1 MGRVRPCQPPWAYPH
16 RYLQLKLTSI
26 KAYIIYMLRTYIC
39 HQGIYA
45 AAVRLLGLKLLPRRC
60 SLRLSGAELRS
71 LWEQMA
77 AEQAAEEA
85 QERERMKRLAAELL
99 EFNQLKQ
106 MEMSEKSRRER

>member
-1 MGRVRPCQPPWAYPH
+1 MWGKCGRCRVRLH
-16 RYLQLKLTSI
+16 HGSVHTLELQLSSI
-26 KAYIIYMLRTYIC
+26 KVVSFKNNFVSLFR
-39 HQGIYA
+39 
-45 AAVRLLGLKLLPRRC
+45 LKLLLWRC
-60 SLRLSGAELRS
+60 CMRLSCVELKS

>member
-1 MGRVRPCQPPWAYPH
+1 MCCVHIY
-16 RYLQLKLTSI
+16 S
-26 KAYIIYMLRTYIC
+26 YIYTA
-39 HQGIYA
+39 IYA
-45 AAVRLLGLKLLPRRC
+45 AYIYIPSRHTLYICCGCTIAGAEAPFPRRC